1 MLFLA
6 TMDLSRN
13 FWLSIFMLFS
23 LSIFAAH
30 SASSSISDGV
40 YASQSFTG
48 RNLLQNKKVTVPIR
62 IEKPS

>member
-30 SASSSISDGV
+30 SASSSISGQAREQALCREEWVGV
-40 YASQSFTG
+40 CDNMFRG
-48 RNLLQNKKVTVPIR
+48 VGGGM
-62 IEKPS
+62 